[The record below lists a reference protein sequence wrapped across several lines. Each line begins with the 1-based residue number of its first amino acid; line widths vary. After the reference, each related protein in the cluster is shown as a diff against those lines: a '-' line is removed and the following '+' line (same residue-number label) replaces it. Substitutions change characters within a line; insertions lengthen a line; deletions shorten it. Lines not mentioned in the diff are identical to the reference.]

1 MEIGTDAVPAESP
14 TPAFLREHAREIA
27 TAASR
32 IAGHVRRTPT
42 LPADEIA
49 PGVSVKPEM
58 LQPTGSF
65 KVRGAFNAAL
75 SLLGSSPDA
84 RGVITVSSGN
94 HGQAVALAARSLGL
108 DCTVVMPEG
117 SNPIKVAAVR
127 ALGARVV
134 SEGVTGANR
143 EERAREL
150 QERTGLAMIH
160 PFDAWDTIHGQGTI
174 GLELLD
180 DLADLGTVVCPV
192 GGGGLISG
200 CAIAV
205 KAARPH
211 VRVNGVE
218 PELAADATASARSGR
233 HERLAAPPA
242 TIADGL
248 RSLSI
253 GDRGFEVIVRRRL
266 VDALVT
272 VTEAEIEQAML
283 AVWSRLHLVVEPSGA
298 VGVAALMAGRIP
310 PSPAGSRIAMV
321 LSGGNVDPAL
331 AARLFAAHAAGLAT
345 GGSAP

>member
-1 MEIGTDAVPAESP
+1 VVTEPDAAADLGDSDG
-14 TPAFLREHAREIA
+14 FLADHAAAIRS
-27 TAASR
+27 AASR
-32 IAGHVRRTPT
+32 IAGHVRRTPA

-49 PGVSVKPEM
+49 AGVVAKPEM

-75 SLLGSSPDA
+75 SLLGSSPDV

-94 HGQAVALAARSLGL
+94 HGQAVALAARNLGL
-108 DCTVVMPEG
+108 DCTVVMPGG
-117 SNPIKVAAVR
+117 SNPVKVAAVR
-127 ALGARVV
+127 ALGATVV

-180 DLADLGTVVCPV
+180 DMADLGVLVCPV

-205 KAARPH
+205 KAARPD
-211 VRVNGVE
+211 VRVIGVE
-218 PELAADATASARSGR
+218 PDLAADAAASAQSGR
-233 HERLAAPPA
+233 HERLETAPA

-248 RSLSI
+248 RSMSI
-253 GDRGFEVIVRRRL
+253 GDRGFEVIVQRRL
-266 VDALVT
+266 VDEVVT

-283 AVWSRLHLVVEPSGA
+283 AVWTRLHLVVEPSGA
-298 VGVAALMAGRIP
+298 VGVAALLAGRIP
-310 PSPAGSRIAMV
+310 PPSAGSRIAVV

-331 AARLFAAHAAGLAT
+331 SARLLAAQAARLAT
-345 GGSAP
+345 GGSAL

>member
-1 MEIGTDAVPAESP
+1 MGSK
-14 TPAFLREHAREIA
+14 
-27 TAASR
+27 S
-32 IAGHVRRTPT
+32 
-42 LPADEIA
+42 LPAPP
-49 PGVSVKPEM
+49 PGPAGW
-58 LQPTGSF
+58 LL
-65 KVRGAFNAAL
+65 RLL
-75 SLLGSSPDA
+75 SL
-84 RGVITVSSGN
+84 I
-94 HGQAVALAARSLGL
+94 HIFALAARTLGL
-108 DCTVVMPEG
+108 DCTVVMPDG

-200 CAIAV
+200 CAIAI
-205 KAARPH
+205 KAARPE
-211 VRVNGVE
+211 VRVIGVE
-218 PELAADATASARSGR
+218 PELAADAAASVRSGR
-233 HERLAAPPA
+233 HESLAAAPA

-266 VDALVT
+266 VDALSL
-272 VTEAEIEQAML
+272 I
-283 AVWSRLHLVVEPSGA
+283 H
-298 VGVAALMAGRIP
+298 I
-310 PSPAGSRIAMV
+310 
-321 LSGGNVDPAL
+321 
-331 AARLFAAHAAGLAT
+331 
-345 GGSAP
+345 